1 MTVKDISERVLA
13 LFIALAMYYV
23 VFKLGG
29 N

>member
-29 N
+29 K